1 MCFTAIHSTNAFAG
15 LMSDKFTVQE
25 FRDFAENLGRYTPGM
40 TGISIPEKDA
50 MTSHTLNF
58 PMPDFGSVISGGYA
72 TLYSPSYLA
81 SVKHNSGYKSVDFG
95 NSAKYKTTYVLI
107 NRNEDSSQDFHLPR
121 LNKVVTEAA
130 ALPQVVTGSDLKAHP
145 ERYVYYARAGAGTQ
159 VQLDAETGAEQ
170 NLTGAYNWKTGGTF
184 NKVVFE
190 NARLRWYMHGPDDP
204 NVAPLEIGGKG
215 GDSGSPVLVY
225 DNVDN
230 VWKLAGVTTAIGDSG
245 YNQRTYALF
254 LQSDFAQ
261 AVIAANTSPDVK
273 DSDGEGDIH
282 WTQEVITQGNHR
294 WGWTGLADRY
304 KNLAPSQASY
314 EELDSTRD
322 LRFSGDGGSLI
333 LDDAI
338 NMGAG
343 KLQFSANYVVQ
354 PGRDPAATWAGGGI
368 EVDERRT
375 VYWGV
380 NGVANDA
387 LHKIGK
393 GTLWVNAV
401 GDNPGSLNVGD
412 GTVVLDQQADD
423 AGHKQAFSSVTLV
436 SGRPTVVLSD
446 AGQLSTDN
454 IFFGYRGGTLDLN
467 GNNLGFREI
476 NHTDSGAALVNRNST
491 VASTVMLTGYSPD
504 DIALNRWS
512 STRKGN
518 PGDLYLYN
526 NPYNH
531 KTEYFRLKTESYGYF
546 PTSQTS
552 NSSWEYMGNDRDQA
566 ALAITTERNRLVF
579 RGFLGERDSAK
590 AQGKLNITLAMPD
603 VSSVMALTGG
613 ANVTGAMDVK
623 SGTLLLSGQPVPHAG
638 GVVYDDD
645 WQTASF
651 RADTI
656 DVRSGAVLQVGT
668 WTQVYADIKAA
679 DGAQVLLGYHDAQD
693 GGTPLWR
700 CAEVINTDTGRCSQE
715 PLSQEV
721 ADALPESTVEG
732 DITLGSGAHLQLG
745 KVVWQGSLAGQ
756 AQSSMSLAS
765 TSLWRM
771 TDSSVVD
778 TLVAA
783 PGSRISTLPLQDNTW
798 HAKTLTVD
806 ALHATGTLL
815 NLGLNISAGT
825 GDKVVITS
833 EATGQGNM
841 LNIVPLAED
850 GTLLPPKQG
859 AVFADA
865 PGGTDHN
872 YFTLAS
878 LSRGFTLYTPDY
890 QVKDENNRVLWVLE
904 RKQNNDPVTP
914 VETPTAPDVSAA
926 PEETPDAP
934 DIPAVSEEKPVTSAE
949 PVILEEKPA
958 TSQTDTEDSTDEQ
971 TYKTEDVKPG
981 SINDWFTIEDNRPLI
996 HHTRALMASRQY
1008 LVSEAV
1014 SQLYNRTNVLHNA
1027 PEDAG
1032 SWVTL
1037 EQRKGNF
1044 LGLDASQQTLALGWD
1059 RHDGIQGGGIGVSYT
1074 QGKIKGAGD
1083 ESHRMATAGAYYT
1096 RGWGKGGFV
1105 DVSGQYMHLLQ
1116 DITLDPLTGIQG
1128 QKRNSHILTGGVRT
1142 GYQFGFFS
1150 DALQLK
1156 PFAGVS
1162 TAHLSGYSLQG
1173 DNADVRLSSATPYYA
1188 SAGLQLQKRGFGK
1201 SLENINLTASME
1213 YLYSPGKN
1221 GSQTTLADRQSVRH
1235 YASWSDNRYRV
1246 KVGLDGDI
1254 SQDVMVSA
1262 KGETSFGGVFRT
1274 DYSGSVNL
1282 IYRFR

>member
-1 MCFTAIHSTNAFAG
+1 MCLTAAHPTNTLAG
-15 LMSDKFTVQE
+15 LMSEKFTVQE
-25 FRDFAENLGRYTPGM
+25 FRDFAENLGRYTPSK
-40 TGISIPEKDA
+40 TGIIVPGKDA
-50 MTSHTLNF
+50 MTSYLLDF
-58 PMPDFGSVISGGYA
+58 PMPDFGSVVSGGYA

-81 SVKHNSGYKSVDFG
+81 SVKHNRGYKSVDFG
-95 NSAKYKTTYVLI
+95 NSTKYKTNYVLI

-130 ALPQVVTGSDLKAHP
+130 ALPQLAIGSDLKAFP
-145 ERYVYYARAGAGTQ
+145 ERYVYYARSGAGTQ

-190 NARLRWYMHGPDDP
+190 NWRLRWYMHGPDDP
-204 NVAPLEIGGKG
+204 NVAPLEIGAKG

-261 AVIAANTSPDVK
+261 AVVAANTSPDVK
-273 DSDGEGDIH
+273 DSDGKGDIH
-282 WTQEVITQGNHR
+282 WTQEAITQGNRR
-294 WGWTGLADRY
+294 WGWNGLADRY
-304 KNLAPSQASY
+304 KNLAPSLASY

-333 LDDAI
+333 LDDAV

-368 EVDERRT
+368 EVDEENT

-380 NGVANDA
+380 NGVANDT

-423 AGHKQAFSSVTLV
+423 AGHKQAFSSLTLV
-436 SGRPTVVLSD
+436 SGRPTVVLGD
-446 AGQLSTDN
+446 DGQLSTDN

-467 GNNLGFREI
+467 GNNLSFREI
-476 NHTDSGAALVNRNST
+476 NHTDSGAVFVNRNSN
-491 VASTVMLTGYSPD
+491 VASTVTLTGYSPD
-504 DIALNRWS
+504 DITLYSWS
-512 STRKGN
+512 STQKGN
-518 PGDLYLYN
+518 PGALYIYN
-526 NPYNH
+526 NPYSN
-531 KTEYFRLKTESYGYF
+531 KTEYFRLKTGSYGYF
-546 PTSQTS
+546 PTNQTS

-566 ALAITTERNRLVF
+566 SLAIMTERNRLVF

-603 VSSVMALTGG
+603 VSSVVALTGG
-613 ANVTGAMDVK
+613 ANVTGTMDVQ

-651 RADTI
+651 RAGMI
-656 DVRSGAVLQVGT
+656 DVRSGAALQVGT
-668 WTQVYADIKAA
+668 WTQVYADIKAT
-679 DGAQVLLGYHDAQD
+679 DGTQVLLGYHDARD

-700 CAEVINTDTGRCSQE
+700 CSEVVNADTGKCSQA

-721 ADALPESTVEG
+721 AEALPESTVEG
-732 DITLGSGAHLQLG
+732 DITLGSGAYLQLG
-745 KVVWQGSLAGQ
+745 KVAWQGSLTGQ
-756 AQSSMSLAS
+756 AQSSVSLAR

-783 PGSRISTLPLQDNTW
+783 PGSRISTSLPLQDKAW

-806 ALHATGTLL
+806 ALHATDILL

-825 GDKVVITS
+825 SDKVIITRQ
-833 EATGQGNM
+833 ATGKGNM
-841 LNIVPLAED
+841 LNIVPLSD
-850 GTLLPPKQG
+850 DKMLLPPKQG
-859 AVFADA
+859 VVFADA

-872 YFTLAS
+872 YFNLAS

-904 RKQNNDPVTP
+904 RKQNNEP
-914 VETPTAPDVSAA
+914 ETPEDTPDV
-926 PEETPDAP
+926 
-934 DIPAVSEEKPVTSAE
+934 PAVSEEKPVTSSE
-949 PVILEEKPA
+949 PVMPEEKPA
-958 TSQTDTEDSTDEQ
+958 ASKTDTEDSTDKQ
-971 TYKTEDVKPG
+971 TFKIEDAQPG
-981 SINDWFTIEDNRPLI
+981 SINDWFTVEDNRPLI
-996 HHTRALMASRQY
+996 HHTRALIASRQY
-1008 LVSEAV
+1008 LMSEAV

-1027 PEDAG
+1027 PENAG

-1037 EQRKGNF
+1037 EQRKGSF
-1044 LGLDASQQTLALGWD
+1044 LGLDAKQQTLALGWD
-1059 RHDGIQGGGIGVSYT
+1059 RHDGVQGGGIGVGYT

-1083 ESHRMATAGAYYT
+1083 ESHRMATGGAYYT

-1116 DITLDPLTGIQG
+1116 DITLDPMTGIHG

-1150 DALQLK
+1150 NALQLK
-1156 PFAGVS
+1156 PFAGI
-1162 TAHLSGYSLQG
+1162 TTMYLSGYSLEG
-1173 DNADVRLSSATPYYA
+1173 DDAEVRLSSATPYYA
-1188 SAGLQLQKRGFGK
+1188 SAGLELQKLGFGK

-1246 KVGLDGDI
+1246 KVGLEGVI
-1254 SQDVMVSA
+1254 SQDVMISA

-1274 DYSGSVNL
+1274 DYNGSVNL
-1282 IYRFR
+1282 IYRFM